1 MHRQTRLLN
10 TEELRMSDLEGRR
23 VGIWGFGREGR
34 AALTAISSRLRSA
47 RVRVYTPDPQK
58 EVDEVARSSAEF
70 VSGLDPVG
78 LLRNCE
84 VVIRSPGV
92 SIHRPEIADLRD
104 AGVILT
110 TGTNLWFAERKDSVP
125 VVVVTGTKGKTTTAS
140 LVTHLA
146 REAGTNVQLAG
157 NVGKA
162 LLSLIGERPPQLYV
176 VELSSF
182 QIADLM
188 ATPTVAIV
196 LNLYREHMD
205 WHLTEEQYYEDKLR
219 IVGRSDEVV
228 PVLNAQDARLR
239 SLGVG
244 KHRTRWFG
252 NAHGT
257 DIRDG
262 YFVDRHATKL
272 ARRSDLPLS
281 GAHNALN
288 ACAALEA
295 LAVVELDRG
304 DIGAALRTFRPPPH
318 RLEVV
323 SRAQKRLWI
332 NDSIST
338 TPEST
343 IAAIRSFPDQHVTV
357 IVGGFERQQDY
368 GKLAAALVD
377 RGDCVAVVA
386 LPETGARVIDSL
398 THVSCGS
405 KVVAHMA
412 SDLGEAVLLASR
424 LTPPGGVVLLSP
436 AAPSFGVYRNFEQR
450 GAHFRELVAEVVG

>member
-1 MHRQTRLLN
+1 MNRQTRPLN
-10 TEELRMSDLEGRR
+10 VEELRVSDLEGRR

-34 AALTAISSRLRSA
+34 AALAAISSRLRSA
-47 RVRVYTPDPQK
+47 RIRVYTPDPQNN
-58 EVDEVARSSAEF
+58 VDETARSRAEF

-84 VVIRSPGV
+84 VVVRSPGV
-92 SIHRPEIADLRD
+92 SIHRREIADLRD

-110 TGTNLWFAERKDSVP
+110 TGTNLWFTELEDRVP
-125 VVVVTGTKGKTTTAS
+125 VIVVTGTKGKTTTAS

-146 REAGTNVQLAG
+146 REAGIDVQLAG
-157 NVGKA
+157 NVGKP
-162 LLSLIGERPPQLYV
+162 LVSLVGDRPPQLYV

-182 QIADLM
+182 QIADLV
-188 ATPTVAIV
+188 AAPTVAVV

-205 WHLTEEQYYEDKLR
+205 WHLTEKQYYEDKLR
-219 IVGRSDEVV
+219 IVGQSDEVV

-239 SLGVG
+239 HSGARPH
-244 KHRTRWFG
+244 KTRWFG

-262 YFVDRHATKL
+262 YFIDRHGTKL
-272 ARRSDLPLS
+272 ASRSDLPLS
-281 GAHNALN
+281 GQHNALN

-295 LAVVELDRG
+295 LAVVGMNRG

-343 IAAIRSFPDQHVTV
+343 IAAIRSFPGRHVTV
-357 IVGGFERQQDY
+357 IVGGFDRQQNY
-368 GKLAAALVD
+368 AKLAQALVNH
-377 RGDCVAVVA
+377 GESVAVVA
-386 LPETGARVIDSL
+386 LPETGAGVIDSL
-398 THVSCGS
+398 TRVYCGAR
-405 KVVAHMA
+405 VVAHMA
-412 SDLGEAVLLASR
+412 SDLGDGVRLALQ

-436 AAPSFGVYRNFEQR
+436 AAPSFGAYRNFEQR
-450 GAHFRELVAEVVG
+450 GAHFRELVAEVAG